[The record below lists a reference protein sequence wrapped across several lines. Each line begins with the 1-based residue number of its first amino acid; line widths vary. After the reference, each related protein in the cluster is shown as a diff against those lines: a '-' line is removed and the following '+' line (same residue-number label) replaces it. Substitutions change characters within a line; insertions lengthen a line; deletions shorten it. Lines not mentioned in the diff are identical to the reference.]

1 MKMAG
6 FSVLEWKAAD
16 YAPKELMIAN
26 DFSALSK
33 MIAFEDE
40 RDHKALGDL
49 LQHR

>member
-1 MKMAG
+1 MKLKDCIRQTNDILFPM
-6 FSVLEWKAAD
+6 SV
-16 YAPKELMIAN
+16 MIAN

-40 RDHKALGDL
+40 RDQKAPGDL